1 MWDLPKSGVDPV
13 SFALQGSF
21 LTTNHQG
28 NHMFFSSNHTQH
40 FWHQK
45 CDFFFSQQPGLCD
58 TTWVSFWH
66 ELHLVQTPQVKS
78 SVPQDWL
85 PLQRPVAKSG
95 SPFPT
100 SSVRFGCK
108 SVSSD
113 HPPWIWSFAR
123 SVPRSQGS
131 AYLTSLLYCKGNA
144 KGNRWTFRWRGTER
158 LGRVFEHRS
167 LYPCRAGT
175 CHPPGTWMCSLAG
188 KNSKSWT

>member
-1 MWDLPKSGVDPV
+1 MWDLPKLGVDPV

-28 NHMFFSSNHTQH
+28 NHMFFSSNHTQY

-45 CDFFFSQQPGLCD
+45 CDFFFLTTTSSLWQRPGVFL
-58 TTWVSFWH
+58 TLTAPSANPSSHKTGSHFRGQLQRVVPHS
-66 ELHLVQTPQVKS
+66 PQVLS
-78 SVPQDWL
+78 DLVASQF
-85 PLQRPVAKSG
+85 PLITPLNL
-95 SPFPT
+95 T
-100 SSVRFGCK
+100 
-108 SVSSD
+108 
-113 HPPWIWSFAR
+113 FAR

-144 KGNRWTFRWRGTER
+144 KGNRWTFRWRCTER

-167 LYPCRAGT
+167 FYPCRAGT